1 MKPEKICDKSMTFQ
15 DCELAILRLAVDKA
29 EEKMGKRVV
38 QSDDIKKII
47 VILENFIKKK
57 SLIAYGGTAI
67 NNILPK
73 EDQFYNKE
81 VEVPDYD
88 CFTMNGLNDAI
99 ELADLYYK
107 RTNEYIELWGY
118 DEWEKMFIS
127 PNYDYNYFDNLDEIY
142 NIEHDENY
150 SDVNE

>member
-15 DCELAILRLAVDKA
+15 ECELAILRLAVDKA

-57 SLIAYGGTAI
+57 NLIAYGGTAI

-81 VEVPDYD
+81 VELPDYD
-88 CFTMNGLNDAI
+88 CFTMDGLN
-99 ELADLYYK
+99 
-107 RTNEYIELWGY
+107 
-118 DEWEKMFIS
+118 
-127 PNYDYNYFDNLDEIY
+127 
-142 NIEHDENY
+142 
-150 SDVNE
+150 